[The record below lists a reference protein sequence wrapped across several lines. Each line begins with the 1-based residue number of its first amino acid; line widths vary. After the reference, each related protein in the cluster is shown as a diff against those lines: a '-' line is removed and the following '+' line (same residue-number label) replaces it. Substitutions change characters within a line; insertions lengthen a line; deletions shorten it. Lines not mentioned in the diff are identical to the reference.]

1 MGRNN
6 VNEDI
11 MEQEVLHV
19 ITEQY
24 DKIFSAEKKVADF
37 VLANPQEAVNSNV
50 SELAK
55 LSEVSDATVVRM
67 CHHIGYT
74 GYYQFRIAL
83 ARDLGRQQ
91 QIQTTFA
98 ESKCAVQQVFREYAE
113 TMIAVGKRIDEHTVW
128 NCVDLLKKA
137 DTVHIIAAGNA
148 SNLSQYMGFR
158 LERMGI
164 RSTYDNMPEYY
175 INHINLCKEEDVLV
189 AISKSGSSKSVIRGM
204 ELAKEKGLSCIA
216 ITASA
221 QSPVSEQAD
230 YVLVSSGTQEP
241 FTIKKSYAYMNEF
254 AVVEALLSFI
264 MNEDKMKSVDVDKPE
279 VVLSEY
285 KM

>member
-6 VNEDI
+6 VNDDI
-11 MEQEVLHV
+11 MVKEVLNV
-19 ITEQY
+19 IAEEY

-37 VLANPQEAVNSNV
+37 VLANPQETVNSNV
-50 SELAK
+50 SELAR

-91 QIQTTFA
+91 VISTSE
-98 ESKCAVQQVFREYAE
+98 ESKCAVNQIFGEYAE
-113 TMIAVGKRIDEHTVW
+113 TMIAVGKRIDEETVW
-128 NCVDLLKKA
+128 KCVELLKKG

-148 SNLSQYMGFR
+148 CNLSRYMGFR

-164 RSTYDNMPEYY
+164 RSIYDDIPEYY
-175 INHINLCKEEDVLV
+175 INHINLSNESDVVV
-189 AISKSGSSKSVIRGM
+189 AISKSGSSKSVIKGM
-204 ELAKEKGLSCIA
+204 ELAKERGLGIIA

-221 QSPVSEQAD
+221 QSPVSELAD
-230 YVLVSSGTQEP
+230 YVLVSSGKQEP
-241 FTIKKSYAYMNEF
+241 FTIKKSYMYLNEF

-264 MNEDKMKSVDVDKPE
+264 INEDKMRSIDADKPE

>member
-1 MGRNN
+1 MGKDN
-6 VNEDI
+6 VNDDI

-24 DKIFSAEKKVADF
+24 DKIFSAEKKVADY
-37 VLANPQEAVNSNV
+37 VLTNPQEAVNSNI

-55 LSEVSDATVVRM
+55 RSDVSDATVVRL

-83 ARDLGRQQ
+83 SRDLGRQQ
-91 QIQTTFA
+91 QIKKSFDIKKGTIH
-98 ESKCAVQQVFREYAE
+98 QVFGEYAE
-113 TMIAVGKRIDEHTVW
+113 IMIAIGKRVDEDIMW
-128 NCVDLLKKA
+128 KCVELLKEA
-137 DTVHIIAAGNA
+137 DTVHIIAVGNA

-158 LERMGI
+158 LERVGI
-164 RSTYDNMPEYY
+164 RSTYDSLPEYL
-175 INHINLCKEEDVLV
+175 INHINLSKEDDILV
-189 AISKSGSSKSVIRGM
+189 AISKSGCSKSVIRGM
-204 ELAKEKGLSCIA
+204 ELAKERGLKIIA

-221 QSPVSEQAD
+221 QSPVSALAD
-230 YVLVSSGTQEP
+230 HVLVSSGKQEP
-241 FTIKKSYAYMNEF
+241 FTIKKSYEYMNEF
-254 AVVEALLSFI
+254 IVIEALMSFI
-264 MNEDKMKSVDVDKPE
+264 TNGDKMKIVDADKPE